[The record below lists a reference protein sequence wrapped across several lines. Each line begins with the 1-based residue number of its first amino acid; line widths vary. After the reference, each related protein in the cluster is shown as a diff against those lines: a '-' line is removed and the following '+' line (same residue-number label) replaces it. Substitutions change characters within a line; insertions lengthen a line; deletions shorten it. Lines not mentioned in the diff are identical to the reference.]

1 MIFGQREAAAMRF
14 LAIVLTLTLAP
25 MAGGVAW
32 AQDQQAAAEQQQP
45 ALLDAGQLDQLV
57 APIAL
62 YPDDLLA
69 QVLMA
74 STYPLEIVQAERF
87 ATANKGL
94 KGDKLTDALA
104 KQDWDAS
111 VKDLVSTP
119 TVLAMMNEKLDWTQ
133 SLGDAVL
140 AQQADVMDAI
150 QRLRAKAQEAG
161 KLETTEQQTVTT
173 TQEADK
179 EVIVIKPASP
189 EVVYVPY
196 YDPAVVYGAWPY
208 PDYPP
213 YYFPPPAG
221 WVVGGAIASG
231 IAWGAGFAI
240 GNAIWGD
247 FDWRHGNINV
257 DIDRNVN
264 INNAHFSKWEHNSYH
279 RRGVSYNNNNVRN
292 KYAKTNINAGDRN
305 LDFRGH
311 SGNQVL
317 KPGTGDRPN
326 LGGSDRPSAK
336 PGGARPNIGGGGNR
350 PGTKPGGADR
360 PNIGGGDDR
369 PGGKPNAG
377 QIQQGLKDR
386 SNKQAALPSQK
397 PDLGTAKAKA
407 KGKPGGNAFDP
418 SDGGKAKDYSK
429 RGQASLGNRGTADFK
444 RPSGGGGGRPSYGG
458 GGGGGG
464 HISRGGGGGRGGGGR
479 GGGGGRRSD
488 IRVKQDITP
497 LAHLDNGL
505 ELYRFRYKG
514 SDHTLYVGVMAQ
526 EVQKIDPG
534 AVWRDRSG
542 YLVVDYDQIGLKFM
556 TWKEWLARTGAG
568 GVR

>member
-1 MIFGQREAAAMRF
+1 
-14 LAIVLTLTLAP
+14 
-25 MAGGVAW
+25 
-32 AQDQQAAAEQQQP
+32 
-45 ALLDAGQLDQLV
+45 
-57 APIAL
+57 
-62 YPDDLLA
+62 
-69 QVLMA
+69 
-74 STYPLEIVQAERF
+74 
-87 ATANKGL
+87 
-94 KGDKLTDALA
+94 LA
-104 KQDWDAS
+104 KQDWDAN

-119 TVLAMMNEKLDWTQ
+119 TVLAMMSDKLDWTQ

-150 QRLRAKAQEAG
+150 QRLRSKAQEAG
-161 KLETTEQQTVTT
+161 KLETTEQQTVKTT
-173 TQEADK
+173 EEADK
-179 EVIVIKPASP
+179 EVIVIEPASP

-231 IAWGAGFAI
+231 IAWGAGYAI

-264 INNAHFSKWEHNSYH
+264 INRNNAHYSKWEHNSYH
-279 RRGVSYNNNNVRN
+279 RRGVSYNNSNVRN

-317 KPGTGDRPN
+317 KPGSGDRPN
-326 LGGSDRPSAK
+326 VGE
-336 PGGARPNIGGGGNR
+336 GNR
-350 PGTKPGGADR
+350 PGGKPGGADR
-360 PNIGGGDDR
+360 PNVGGGDRPGAKPGGGDR
-369 PGGKPNAG
+369 PGGKPDAG

-397 PDLGTAKAKA
+397 PDLGAAKAKA
-407 KGKPGGNAFDP
+407 KGKPGGNAFDA
-418 SDGGKAKDYSK
+418 SDGAKAKDFAK
-429 RGQASLGNRGTADFK
+429 RGQASLGNRGASDFK

-458 GGGGGG
+458 GGRPGGS
-464 HISRGGGGGRGGGGR
+464 ISRGGGGRGG

-488 IRVKQDITP
+488 IRVKEDITP
-497 LAHLDNGL
+497 LVRLDSGL
-505 ELYRFRYKG
+505 ELYRFRYRG

-526 EVQKIDPG
+526 EVQKIDPS
-534 AVWRDRSG
+534 AVWRDHSG

-556 TWKEWLARTGAG
+556 TWKEWLARTRAG